1 MDIYRFQSTCPA
13 RGTTIRRNAKII
25 SKDFNPRAPR
35 GARHSRCRS
44 YGVWRYFNPRA
55 PRGARQTS
63 SNIVTIK
70 LEFQSTCPARGT
82 TINVHRAISTHSN
95 FNPRAPRGAR
105 LMVLLVFMILKH
117 FNPRA
122 PRGARPSK
130 NDGIHIQSN
139 YFNPRAPRGARRP
152 LCILHKNHGDFNP
165 RAPRGAR
172 RRDQNAPYTVQ
183 NISIHV
189 PREGHDSGD
198 IEVNCPAAISIHV
211 PREGHDR

>member
-1 MDIYRFQSTCPA
+1 MPREGHDNLVAFTGDEVGGISIHVPREGHDIYSP
-13 RGTTIRRNAKII
+13 TTQITFC
-25 SKDFNPRAPR
+25 D
-35 GARHSRCRS
+35 
-44 YGVWRYFNPRA
+44 FNPRA

-139 YFNPRAPRGARRP
+139 YFNPRAPRGARP
-152 LCILHKNHGDFNP
+152 NVIC
-165 RAPRGAR
+165 
-172 RRDQNAPYTVQ
+172 
-183 NISIHV
+183 
-189 PREGHDSGD
+189 
-198 IEVNCPAAISIHV
+198 
-211 PREGHDR
+211 

>member
-1 MDIYRFQSTCPA
+1 MIDALSMSPILHFNPRAPRGARLRIIGNLMDIYRFQSTCPA

-82 TINVHRAISTHSN
+82 TPEISRLIVRQQFQSTCPARGTTDDGNAQLRWLDISIHVPREGHDALNDEIRATAVN

-105 LMVLLVFMILKH
+105 PVVL
-117 FNPRA
+117 
-122 PRGARPSK
+122 GAV
-130 NDGIHIQSN
+130 
-139 YFNPRAPRGARRP
+139 
-152 LCILHKNHGDFNP
+152 
-165 RAPRGAR
+165 
-172 RRDQNAPYTVQ
+172 T
-183 NISIHV
+183 
-189 PREGHDSGD
+189 
-198 IEVNCPAAISIHV
+198 
-211 PREGHDR
+211 

>member
-1 MDIYRFQSTCPA
+1 MIDALSMSPILHFNPRAPRGARLRIIGNLMDIYRFQSTCPA

-44 YGVWRYFNPRA
+44 YGVWRY
-55 PRGARQTS
+55 
-63 SNIVTIK
+63 
-70 LEFQSTCPARGT
+70 
-82 TINVHRAISTHSN
+82 
-95 FNPRAPRGAR
+95 
-105 LMVLLVFMILKH
+105 

-189 PREGHDSGD
+189 PREGHDAGD